1 MWERGDHFTTCSKH
15 GVLSARH
22 DAVCRFGIAAMCRA
36 AQHVVT
42 VETMGGYGPQPN
54 NPTIV
59 TGVRS
64 RPDVS
69 VQAFPYGA
77 LETAVDATFSAP
89 TGPSYVAAA
98 SKASAQL
105 ATQREAQKRASHPDL
120 AVPGSTI
127 RFRGL
132 GWESEGHPG
141 PDAQLFIREVAQK
154 FAAGTADLGHK
165 KLRHQLI
172 LYNRFISTWRKRISA
187 LIAEGT
193 ARAVWSL
200 AAGRSPPRE
209 GGGRPS
215 TLGPEGLLEP
225 LIDARP

>member
-1 MWERGDHFTTCSKH
+1 M
-15 GVLSARH
+15 
-22 DAVCRFGIAAMCRA
+22 
-36 AQHVVT
+36 
-42 VETMGGYGPQPN
+42 
-54 NPTIV
+54 
-59 TGVRS
+59 S

-69 VQAFPYGA
+69 VLEFPYGG
-77 LETAVDATFSAP
+77 LETGVDATFSSP
-89 TGPSYVAAA
+89 LCLTFIGVA
-98 SKASAQL
+98 SKDSAQL
-105 ATQREAQKRASHPDL
+105 ATQREAAKRASHPDL
-120 AVPGSTI
+120 AAPGTTI

-215 TLGPEGLLEP
+215 TFGPAGLLEP